1 MKTHT
6 YVEIVTIGDE
16 ILYGQIT
23 DTNSQW
29 MGTELNKKG
38 FKVIRKTSI
47 GDTKEEI
54 LTILEE
60 AQSRADVVLI
70 TGGLGPTKDDI
81 TKNTIAEYFG
91 VEMTFHQEVYDNIAE
106 LFKARNRELTV
117 LNRMQ
122 ADIPSNGKVLMNKVG
137 TAPGMWF
144 ENGEK
149 TIVSMPG
156 VPHEMKYLMENHV
169 LNQLQ
174 EKYHTPFIVHKMM
187 RTMGIPES
195 KLAEMIEDWEENLP
209 EELSLA
215 YLPRM
220 GQVRLRITG
229 VSYDETDLKDKI
241 EKEVV
246 KLRELLGENL
256 YAEEDID
263 IELVVS
269 DLLKEKGLSLA
280 TAESCTG
287 GNIAKTIT
295 GIPGASAYYNGGIVS
310 YSNEVKESQL
320 GVTSESLKNFGAVSE
335 QVALQMANNVREK
348 YNSDYGVATTGI
360 AGPSGGTK
368 DKPVGTIWIALSTAE
383 KTEAKLLKLY
393 NNRKL
398 NVTVTTNSVFKWL
411 LEELKSGN

>member
-1 MKTHT
+1 MKSHT

-29 MGTELNKKG
+29 IGTELNKKG

-54 LTILEE
+54 LNILDE
-60 AQSRADVVLI
+60 AQSRADVILI

-81 TKNTIAEYFG
+81 TKKTIADYFD
-91 VEMTFHQEVYDNIAE
+91 VNMTFRQEVYDNIAD
-106 LFKARNRELTV
+106 LFSGRGRELTE
-117 LNRMQ
+117 LNRQQ

-144 ENGEK
+144 ENGDK

-169 LNQLQ
+169 LPHLQ
-174 EKYHTPFIVHKMM
+174 NKYDTPFIVHKML

-195 KLAEMIEDWEENLP
+195 QLVVLIEKWEDALP

-215 YLPRM
+215 YLPRL
-220 GQVRLRITG
+220 GQVRLRITAIG
-229 VSYDETDLKDKI
+229 YEKASLKEKIKSSVSS
-241 EKEVV
+241 
-246 KLRELLGENL
+246 LREILKENL
-256 YAEEDID
+256 YAEEDIE
-263 IELVVS
+263 IENVLAE
-269 DLLKEKGLSLA
+269 LLESKGLKLA

-295 GIPGASAYYNGGIVS
+295 SIAGCSSFYTGGIVS
-310 YSNEVKESQL
+310 YSNKIKEEQL
-320 GVTSESLKNFGAVSE
+320 GVTAKSLKEFGAVSE
-335 QVALQMANNVREK
+335 EVALQMANNVRQK
-348 YNSDYGVATTGI
+348 YNADYGIATTGI
-360 AGPSGGTK
+360 AGPTGGTK
-368 DKPVGTIWIALSTAE
+368 EKPVGTVWIALSTPDR
-383 KTEAKLLKLY
+383 TEARLLNLY
-393 NNRKL
+393 NNRIL
-398 NVTVTTNSVFKWL
+398 NINVTTNTILKWL
-411 LEELKSGN
+411 LEVISN